1 MTKTSHGGTGFFI
14 SDQINYKLR
23 EDLKIESD
31 GNVEST
37 FIKLIIPNKKNMIIG
52 CIYRHPNS
60 QISVNEFTTNY
71 MNPLLTNISSEG
83 KLCSLMGDFN
93 IDLLKADY
101 GLY

>member
-23 EDLKIESD
+23 EDLKIESE

-37 FIKLIIPNKKNMIIG
+37 FIELIIPNKKNMIIG

-60 QISVNEFTTNY
+60 QIYVNEFTTNY
-71 MNPLLTNISSEG
+71 MNPMLTKISSEG
-83 KLCSLMGDFN
+83 KLCSLMGVFKW
-93 IDLLKADY
+93 IVLVIFIIA
-101 GLY
+101 